1 MKKKFLLG
9 MLGTALLLLTV
20 GVTYSYFTGIVTGEG
35 KKLTVTST
43 ELKILFVDDSS
54 LADSEIIPGW
64 SESKSFSVKN
74 ESKEDFNY
82 NIVFENLVNTFV
94 TEGFLQ
100 YKITSTSGYN
110 MEGYLDIPKSSSPQ
124 DVVLAY
130 DIDIEVGA
138 THEYTIEFVY
148 HNSDTVDQSED
159 MGKEFNGNLAIT
171 EGSVDPNVKY
181 TVTMSSDNGSI
192 SPSSDETIKNESLEF
207 SVTPNEGYDIS
218 KMSVSCS
225 PVANTTITGDVIRVN
240 SITQNH
246 DCTVSFDKK
255 TYTVDI
261 EVINGTSNALNKIV
275 EHGGSAQTN
284 ITPNYGYTLE
294 GASVTGTG
302 CSISGDTLTISNVTS
317 NGKCTVT
324 LAKAKYQV
332 TLTGEGI
339 ATSNSPQEA
348 EYEGSTTINFTLT
361 DGYELG
367 STSINCDNGA
377 VPSISGNVLTVSNVT
392 ANTTC
397 TLSPTL
403 KNYDVTLVVNGGT
416 GGSTKSVSHGGS
428 TTFSIG
434 ANTGYNLTNA
444 SISCTGSASKSISG
458 SVVTIGN
465 VTASQTCTVTLNKNT
480 YTVSVSS
487 NNTSYGTVSPAS
499 STVSHGNSLVI
510 TLTEKGGAKYKSNTC
525 GGTVSGSKMTI
536 SNITAS
542 KSCTV
547 TFEYKSGLLVDKV
560 KTAYPPKVGR
570 TDFSSIDNGTPG
582 LYTGTDDQGTTYYF
596 SGDGSSM
603 NNWVSFAGKLWR
615 IIRINGNGSVRLLYA
630 GTGGT
635 DGTIGMS
642 AYNPSTSHP
651 AHVGWRHSIGG
662 SLEADRGNSVKSGA
676 YVAVENW
683 YTGLSNTDKNYVDTG
698 AIYCNDR
705 NIATGQS
712 YDLKAGFDYAASERL
727 NSTNKT
733 PTFKCSNLND
743 RFYTF
748 GLMTADELSFAGGVY
763 GVQSPKAYYYL
774 NASGGSSTGIDWWWT
789 MTPYLA
795 LKDGWS
801 SVFRTHGSKDSGTF
815 GRYDVKDSQGTV
827 RPVISI
833 KSCVMATRGDGSASS
848 PYELTIS
855 STCSGYNVTASITN
869 GYVSTSSNVKSV
881 ESGGKA
887 EFLIQPNSGYG
898 LKGATVSGTGCTFN
912 ESTGVL
918 TATNVTSTRT
928 CNVTLVRSTLA
939 DTIKTA
945 YAPVS
950 GRTNFSSIDNG
961 TPKLYTGS
969 DDQGTT
975 YYFSGD
981 GSSMNNWVSF
991 AGKKWRIIRINGNG
1005 SVRLLYAGNGT
1016 SATDIGTSAF
1026 NSTRDHP
1033 QYVGWKYTEGNSLAT
1048 NRGNGTKSTIY
1059 SKVETWYN
1067 GLSSTDKNYIDT
1079 GAIYCNDRNLASGS
1093 TYSTSSTF
1101 YYAAYG
1107 RLANSK
1113 TPTFNCSNTSDRF
1126 ATFGLMTADEVA
1138 FAGGVWAT
1146 NSPKAY
1152 YYLAQDGT
1160 SSITGTSWWWTM
1172 SPKDFGGYAYVFAVG
1187 GSSNPGNLGRGWVID
1202 RNVVRPVVSLKSSV
1216 LVTGGSGTGSNP
1228 YTLTMQ

>member
-294 GASVTGTG
+294 GATVSGTG
-302 CSISGDTLTISNVTS
+302 CSIANDILTISNVVS
-317 NGKCTVT
+317 DGKCTVT
-324 LAKAKYQV
+324 LPKAKYSV
-332 TLTGEGI
+332 TLIGEGI
-339 ATSNSPQEA
+339 ATSSSPQEA
-348 EYEGSTTINFTLT
+348 EYLGSATINFTLSA
-361 DGYELG
+361 GYELG
-367 STSINCDNGA
+367 SNVINCDNNA
-377 VPSISGNVLTVSNVT
+377 VPSISGSVLTVSNVT
-392 ANTTC
+392 TNTTC

-416 GGSTKSVSHGGS
+416 GGSTKTVSHGGS

-465 VTASQTCTVTLNKNT
+465 VTTSQTCTVTLNKNT

-487 NNTSYGTVSPAS
+487 NNTSYGTVSPSS

-525 GGTVSGSKMTI
+525 GGTVSGNKMTI
-536 SNITAS
+536 SNITS
-542 KSCTV
+542 NKSCTV
-547 TFEYKSGLLVDKV
+547 TFTVDSN
-560 KTAYPPKVGR
+560 TLAGRIMTEYPPVSGR
-570 TDFSSIDNGTPG
+570 TSFSSIDNGTPK
-582 LYTGTDDQGTTYYF
+582 LYTGSDDQGDTYYF
-596 SGDGSSM
+596 SGNGTDM
-603 NNWVSFAGKLWR
+603 KNWVSFAGKLWR

-630 GTGGT
+630 G
-635 DGTIGMS
+635 
-642 AYNPSTSHP
+642 N
-651 AHVGWRHSIGG
+651 
-662 SLEADRGNSVKSGA
+662 
-676 YVAVENW
+676 
-683 YTGLSNTDKNYVDTG
+683 
-698 AIYCNDR
+698 
-705 NIATGQS
+705 
-712 YDLKAGFDYAASERL
+712 GFDATE
-727 NSTNKT
+727 
-733 PTFKCSNLND
+733 D
-743 RFYTF
+743 R
-748 GLMTADELSFAGGVY
+748 
-763 GVQSPKAYYYL
+763 
-774 NASGGSSTGIDWWWT
+774 
-789 MTPYLA
+789 
-795 LKDGWS
+795 
-801 SVFRTHGSKDSGTF
+801 
-815 GRYDVKDSQGTV
+815 
-827 RPVISI
+827 
-833 KSCVMATRGDGSASS
+833 
-848 PYELTIS
+848 
-855 STCSGYNVTASITN
+855 
-869 GYVSTSSNVKSV
+869 KSV
-881 ESGGKA
+881 
-887 EFLIQPNSGYG
+887 
-898 LKGATVSGTGCTFN
+898 V
-912 ESTGVL
+912 
-918 TATNVTSTRT
+918 
-928 CNVTLVRSTLA
+928 
-939 DTIKTA
+939 
-945 YAPVS
+945 
-950 GRTNFSSIDNG
+950 
-961 TPKLYTGS
+961 
-969 DDQGTT
+969 
-975 YYFSGD
+975 
-981 GSSMNNWVSF
+981 
-991 AGKKWRIIRINGNG
+991 
-1005 SVRLLYAGNGT
+1005 
-1016 SATDIGTSAF
+1016 
-1026 NSTRDHP
+1026 
-1033 QYVGWKYTEGNSLAT
+1033 
-1048 NRGNGTKSTIY
+1048 
-1059 SKVETWYN
+1059 
-1067 GLSSTDKNYIDT
+1067 
-1079 GAIYCNDRNLASGS
+1079 
-1093 TYSTSSTF
+1093 
-1101 YYAAYG
+1101 
-1107 RLANSK
+1107 
-1113 TPTFNCSNTSDRF
+1113 
-1126 ATFGLMTADEVA
+1126 
-1138 FAGGVWAT
+1138 
-1146 NSPKAY
+1146 
-1152 YYLAQDGT
+1152 
-1160 SSITGTSWWWTM
+1160 
-1172 SPKDFGGYAYVFAVG
+1172 
-1187 GSSNPGNLGRGWVID
+1187 
-1202 RNVVRPVVSLKSSV
+1202 
-1216 LVTGGSGTGSNP
+1216 
-1228 YTLTMQ
+1228 